1 MRASDDGEEASFNV
15 ANDQPQRRKFP
26 RVRLPLEARWEGQ
39 SGKHEARV
47 DELGL
52 GGCYIE
58 SLGQVTEGER
68 IIFQVQT
75 PEGRWLIL
83 HGEIAYRQPDM
94 GFGVRF
100 LPLAPPTERQLAE
113 IILNAGGGTLNFSRG
128 DKVD

>member
-1 MRASDDGEEASFNV
+1 
-15 ANDQPQRRKFP
+15 
-26 RVRLPLEARWEGQ
+26 VRLPLEARWEGQ

-68 IIFQVQT
+68 IVFQVQA
-75 PEGRWLIL
+75 PDGRWLLL
-83 HGEIAYRQPDM
+83 HGEIAYHQPHM

-100 LPLAPPTERQLAE
+100 LPLAPPTARQLAE
-113 IILNAGGGTLNFSRG
+113 IIRNAGGGVL
-128 DKVD
+128 